1 MATPL
6 IDYLVKLDMSEEEAI
21 AFRKNPRRAMTAA
34 GLSKK
39 LQAVLESRNP
49 RTIREAVFAEKPS
62 EAAICPI
69 RNRLFTP
76 I

>member
-6 IDYLVKLDMSEEEAI
+6 IDYLVKLDTNVEEAT
-21 AFRKNPRRAMTAA
+21 AFRKNPKRAMVAA
-34 GLSKK
+34 GLSEEH
-39 LQAVLESRNP
+39 QVALESRNP
-49 RTIREAVFAEKPS
+49 RMIREAVFAEKPM
-62 EAAICPI
+62 EPAICPI